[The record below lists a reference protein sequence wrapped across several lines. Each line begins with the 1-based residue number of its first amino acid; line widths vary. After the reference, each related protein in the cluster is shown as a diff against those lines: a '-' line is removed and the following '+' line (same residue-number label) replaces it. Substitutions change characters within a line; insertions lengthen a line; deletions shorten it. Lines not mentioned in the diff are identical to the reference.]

1 MDIKPF
7 HMRTRALA
15 SPSDDLTA
23 VELVTVS
30 ALMWALTSCS
40 IDASAAPPASQAT
53 PRSGIEVAD
62 SRGSLSEGHLGA
74 SVPTDATDGSGRSD
88 GSGGAG
94 GSMTRR
100 LAAPDFGVRQR
111 AMWELWGDRE
121 RTRDW
126 VQRAAREAEPEVAAR
141 AERILQLWARG
152 ILPETPPHVARRVE
166 SVDVAR
172 AAEELLEAGEFDAA
186 VVAVDESLGTID
198 RENVQS
204 RVSRAL
210 TVRFPIYARMAF
222 ERDAVEGLL
231 RLVDIAAD
239 SKELAACRLE
249 MMRWLG
255 EPVDD
260 DSRLPESSLTWERTE
275 RDEATAL
282 TLFLAG
288 RPDDAVDYVRGTA
301 ADDRELLHAARM
313 LAGRW
318 DEIASESARVARR
331 SPGGSPEQAR
341 AWSHTLVAA
350 DRAGRDDLRA
360 EAIAALADDRAAS
373 DPGSVGLRWQSLA
386 VHGEVDAACRL
397 LARDQPE
404 AAAEIAISAV
414 RPDQAFEQLEI
425 APVEIET
432 ELTRWLEE
440 AMRAQRASDDET
452 PVAEV
457 RRLLALMKCLISVGR
472 LDLAWRIAEGM
483 SSANVAVGRVE
494 LRAYVLTSLPAT
506 IRRDW
511 VQKLSVL
518 PDEATLSTAAENML
532 VRVLNDT
539 DAATFGLL
547 IDATEAMMP
556 RASLRERVDAVATL
570 LDGEIPPGFNP
581 KTGFRFLFHYRPDD
595 RGRTLE
601 RLGGRILSRPRQQ
614 PPIGMASFF
623 ARHGQT
629 EFARHCLRELHD
641 AGDAEATFELA
652 ELALRSGAA
661 SDARDLFDQIWKS
674 YAEGRARRGG
684 MSGTSLAAKAIA
696 GIWVADKR
704 IGDHAAAERGERL
717 VRLMLTSPS
726 SETRLDLLRYLA
738 EQGER
743 QIVADGFDALL
754 PITALGS
761 PDGTAFYTAAYTFA
775 VDVAEQRPG
784 EAARWFDLAF
794 SGTLESTF
802 FLPAAYVSLPLITHR
817 WRLQAAVR
825 RGDEEK
831 VRQSFDR
838 ILRLDPLDIRFAEDL
853 LPEVRDAG
861 MDELANRTLDRILDA
876 GLRYCRRYRFDAT
889 TANNL
894 AWVAAVNGRRLD
906 DALWLSEL
914 AVTRHPESAIYRDT
928 LAEILFRMGRV
939 REAIEIEKAC
949 LIDDPGQWH
958 LHEQLARFRQ
968 KADRGPSGDR

>member
-1 MDIKPF
+1 
-7 HMRTRALA
+7 
-15 SPSDDLTA
+15 
-23 VELVTVS
+23 
-30 ALMWALTSCS
+30 
-40 IDASAAPPASQAT
+40 
-53 PRSGIEVAD
+53 
-62 SRGSLSEGHLGA
+62 
-74 SVPTDATDGSGRSD
+74 
-88 GSGGAG
+88 
-94 GSMTRR
+94 
-100 LAAPDFGVRQR
+100 
-111 AMWELWGDRE
+111 MWELWGDRE